1 MLRKLDKVEKR
12 YEEIERELV
21 KPETAS
27 DQDRY
32 RNLTREFSELKE
44 PVEKIRSYKQ
54 ATTHLN
60 EAKELLAESPD
71 KEMVDFLKEEIESL
85 TRQVAEQEEELK
97 FILLPKDPNDK
108 KDVILEIRAGAG
120 GEEASLFA
128 RDLFRM
134 YTRYAEARRWKTDVM
149 SSSLAGQG
157 GFKEVIF
164 SVKGTDVYGALKY
177 ESGVHRVQRIPVTES
192 GGRIHTS
199 TATVAVMPEAEDVEV
214 DIDPKDLKIDTYR
227 SSGAGGQHVNVT
239 DSAVRITH
247 VPTGIVVSCQD
258 ERSQFQNREKAMRV
272 LRARLYRDA
281 LDKQQAKLA
290 DNRRI
295 QIGTG
300 DRSEKIRTYNYPQNR
315 VTDHRINLT
324 VHKLEGII
332 EGELNEVIEALA
344 HEDKIKR
351 LAKAG

>member
-1 MLRKLDKVEKR
+1 MLKKLDEIEKR
-12 YEEIERELV
+12 YTEIEQELA

-32 RNLTREFSELKE
+32 RELTREFSELRE
-44 PVEKIRSYKQ
+44 PVGKIRAYKN
-54 ATTHLN
+54 AAAHLA
-60 EAKELLAESPD
+60 EAEELLAESQE
-71 KEMVDFLKEEIESL
+71 KEMADFLKDEVETL
-85 TRQVAEQEEELK
+85 TAQLAEQEEELK
-97 FILLPKDPNDK
+97 FLILPEDPNDK
-108 KDVILEIRAGAG
+108 KDVIMEVRAGAG

-134 YTRYAEARRWKTDVM
+134 YTRFAEAKKWKTDVM

-164 SVKGTDVYGALKY
+164 SVKGTDVYGTLKY

-199 TATVAVMPEAEDVEV
+199 TATVAVMPEAEEVEV
-214 DIDPKDLKIDTYR
+214 DIDPKDLKVDTYR

-247 VPTGIVVSCQD
+247 IPTGIVVSCQD

-290 DNRRI
+290 DDRRI
-295 QIGTG
+295 QVGTG

-324 VHKLEGII
+324 LHKLESIV
-332 EGELNEVIEALA
+332 EGEMGELIGVLA
-344 HEDKIKR
+344 HEDRLKR
-351 LAKAG
+351 LAKAV